1 MIRRSALIA
10 TIQVALA
17 TSAVA
22 GVASVFMRQGSMA
35 GRTAGTALVVL
46 LGAICL
52 MPLSRPSS
60 DGRTSALEILWSGFV
75 CIGAMLTVALIWQ
88 VMPPGSPRDL
98 LLAMDLAWIGY
109 GVATSMVLMPALR
122 RRSTPSGTAYPAA
135 SRVAVIGAGTCFLA
149 AVSTHVT
156 LESLGSNRTEFVPL
170 AFFISILALVLV
182 AANLVSFPVPRSA
195 DRAGFIDQIAGTIGA
210 TAGVIAWAGWMCIA
224 VVSTNLLEPPSSGA
238 LPARPDLIAG
248 LLPPSLALAGI
259 AISGALWC
267 ALRAVRFRGWASAM
281 PAITAG
287 LTLTLTAILTLAA
300 VQQELRD
307 TLQRTAIALGI
318 LDATALV
325 TVVLV
330 LRARRSS
337 PDTEDFVKP
346 IEGMPMKCPRCSA
359 PRLAPLGESACASC
373 GLVLMLAVRDDR
385 CPACRYDLRGNAE
398 PRCPECGRLRQLPGD
413 PAAALPA

>member
-1 MIRRSALIA
+1 MFRRSALIG

-52 MPLSRPSS
+52 MPLSRPSG

-75 CIGAMLTVALIWQ
+75 CIGAALTMGVIWS
-88 VMPPGSPRDL
+88 VMPAGTPRDL
-98 LLAMDLAWIGY
+98 LLTIDLAWIGY
-109 GVATSMVLMPALR
+109 GVPTSMVLMPVLR
-122 RRSTPSGTAYPAA
+122 RRATPSRISYPAS
-135 SRVAVIGAGTCFLA
+135 SRVAVLGAGACFLA

-156 LESLGSNRTEFVPL
+156 MEWVGSNRTEFVPL
-170 AFFISILALVLV
+170 AFLISILAMVLT
-182 AANLVSFPVPRSA
+182 AANLVSFRVPRAA
-195 DRAGFIDQIAGTIGA
+195 DRAGSIDRVVGTIGA
-210 TAGVIAWAGWMCIA
+210 IACTMGWAGWMCIA
-224 VVSTNLLEPPSSGA
+224 VITTNLLEPSSSGW
-238 LPARPDLIAG
+238 LPARPHLIAG
-248 LLPPSLALAGI
+248 YLPPSLGLTGVAL
-259 AISGALWC
+259 SGALWC

-287 LTLTLTAILTLAA
+287 LTLTLAGILTLAA
-300 VQQELRD
+300 AEQGLQD
-307 TLQRTAIALGI
+307 TLRRIAIAIGI

-337 PDTEDFVKP
+337 PDTEDFVKHIDGLP
-346 IEGMPMKCPRCSA
+346 LKCPRCSA
-359 PRLAPLGESACASC
+359 PRLATLGESACASC
-373 GLVLMLAVRDDR
+373 GLVLLLAVRDDQ

-413 PAAALPA
+413 PATALQA